1 MLSGRALRAFL
12 AVSLAILASLA
23 SVAPAQAGLGG
34 SASCQPSAT
43 SEPFAAIGDPTTY
56 ELVPGGD
63 FAGTLAGWSVQ
74 GGDALTSSGLS
85 LSPGAVATSPD
96 ACVNVVHPAV
106 RFYASATS
114 PGTTIDVAAVLGSP
128 ARSVAVPLGSVTPTA
143 VLAPTPQLVL
153 RVPLLG
159 TTAGGVLLSFRFEA
173 RGGTAQIDDVYVD
186 PWRSG

>member
-1 MLSGRALRAFL
+1 MLFGRALRTFL
-12 AVSLAILASLA
+12 ALSLAILASLA
-23 SVAPAQAGLGG
+23 SVAPAQAALGG
-34 SASCQPSAT
+34 STSCQPSAT

-56 ELVPGGD
+56 ELIPGGD

-85 LSPGAVATSPD
+85 LSPDAVATSPD
-96 ACVNVVHPAV
+96 ACVNVVHPTV
-106 RFYASATS
+106 RFYASATR
-114 PGTTIDVAAVLGSP
+114 PGTTIDVAAVLSNP
-128 ARSVAVPLGSVTPTA
+128 ARSVAVPLGSVTPSA
-143 VLAPTPQLVL
+143 MLAPSQQLVL

-159 TTAGGVLLSFRFEA
+159 TTAGGVLLGLRFEA